1 MYRVEKCPNLGAVV
15 PNTILPH
22 PTGKSNR
29 ALLRA
34 WASALLVGAAVCL
47 TLVAAFAGL
56 GALKPLAAASM
67 LLWVLLNLTLT
78 TLTERIFLGIA
89 TAAAIGVVVFI
100 AEPGRVLLQAL
111 DRANLL
117 FAFVIS
123 LNFLRDAAQSSVAV
137 RRAGHFLIAQSP
149 PRRYAALT
157 LGAHVFGIVLNLG
170 AVNMLGALVRRSNT
184 LAAAGGDPR
193 IVKIRAQRMTT
204 ALVRGFCAM
213 LMWSPMGISVALT
226 LSLVPT
232 LTWFDIGPP
241 AAAGAIAFMAIGWV
255 IDRLDWPPALRRA
268 PPRLAPPPPARDVL
282 PMLGITVILVAGVL
296 ATKLV
301 LGSSLLIAVMTAV
314 PLMALVWIGLQ
325 YRRGGVRL
333 MAAAVGRRLRRHVMG
348 HLAQARPEAVVMLS
362 AAFMGVALAALLDV
376 GEAMKWLAAQ
386 GASPAWLAITVFAAI
401 VLAAQLSISPIVAA
415 TIMGLA
421 VAHLDP
427 PVLPP
432 LALALALQMG
442 WSLAAVT
449 SPYSG
454 GMLLLARVVGERP
467 LMIQLWNLK
476 YAAVCSALV
485 ALGFFL
491 WL

>member
-1 MYRVEKCPNLGAVV
+1 MPHTIPPV
-15 PNTILPH
+15 PSGP
-22 PTGKSNR
+22 SNR

-56 GALKPLAAASM
+56 GGLKPLAAAAM
-67 LLWVLLNLTLT
+67 LLWVLVNLTLT
-78 TLTERIFLGIA
+78 TLTERIFLGVA
-89 TAAAIGVVVFI
+89 TAAAIAVVAVT
-100 AEPGRVLLQAL
+100 PGPAHVLLQAL
-111 DRANLL
+111 ERANLL

-137 RRAGHFLIAQSP
+137 RRAGHYLIAQSP

-170 AVNMLGALVRRSNT
+170 ALNMLGALVRRSNT
-184 LAAAGGDPR
+184 LAAAGGDPN
-193 IVKIRAQRMTT
+193 IVRIRAQRMTT

-226 LSLVPT
+226 LSLIPS

-241 AAAGAIAFMAIGWV
+241 AAACAFAFLAIGWV

-268 PPRLAPPPPARDVL
+268 PPRTVPPPPARDVL
-282 PMLGITVILVAGVL
+282 PMLGITVILVVGVL

-301 LGSSLLIAVMTAV
+301 LGSTILIAVMTAV

-325 YRRGGVRL
+325 YRRGGARL
-333 MAAAVGRRLRRHVMG
+333 MAAAVGRRLRRHAMG
-348 HLAQARPEAVVMLS
+348 HMAQARPEAMVMIS
-362 AAFMGVALAALLDV
+362 AAFMGVALATLIDV
-376 GEAMKWLAAQ
+376 GGAMTWLAAQ
-386 GASPAWLAITVFAAI
+386 GASPAWLAIAVFAAI
-401 VLAAQLSISPIVAA
+401 VLAAQLSISPIVGA

-421 VAHLDP
+421 VANLDP

-432 LALALALQMG
+432 LALALALQTG

-467 LMIQLWNLK
+467 LSIQLWNLK

-485 ALGFFL
+485 ALGFFI